1 MITLV
6 TDLLSDRVQYSTGT
20 DRRHGQFEVS
30 VGPSGVVWAT
40 SSVAP
45 E

>member
-1 MITLV
+1 MIMLV
-6 TDLLSDRVQYSTGT
+6 IDLLSNRVQYSTGS
-20 DRRHGQFEVS
+20 DRRHSQFEVS